1 MFRWI
6 YRQQVDR
13 IHYYE
18 PFPLPGLISHPCTG
32 LRVLIDSQFSP
43 SLPLVSSLNHAPQQ
57 FLCIGIFRKT
67 PERWSLVL
75 STESDG
81 SYKGTCLTQCLKNLS
96 SASVLPIKQVTWEN
110 ISLPHWKLNHRKP
123 QTSRM
128 ICNVFLLYLWELSKF
143 KVVCFL
149 SMVTVKK

>member
-18 PFPLPGLISHPCTG
+18 AFPLPLIGEPGLISHLCTG

-43 SLPLVSSLNHAPQQ
+43 SLPLFSFLNLASQQ
-57 FLCIGIFRKT
+57 FLCIGIFRKS
-67 PERWSLVL
+67 PERCSPVL
-75 STESDG
+75 STEPDG
-81 SYKGTCLTQCLKNLS
+81 SYKGTCLTQCLKSLR

-128 ICNVFLLYLWELSKF
+128 IFNVFFLLYFWELNKY
-143 KVVCFL
+143 
-149 SMVTVKK
+149 